1 MYLAVDIDKCT
12 GCRSCESICS
22 LRWEREVRPS
32 AAAVTVVAWEER
44 GLFVPTVCQQCE
56 RASCVEVCV
65 ARALVR
71 DPVSGSLKVERTR
84 CVGCKMCVT
93 ACPYGGMGFDFT
105 AGISRKCDL
114 CEGKPRCALIC
125 PSGAIEYVAEERLA
139 VSRRRSAMERLLAT
153 SRTNFTFPGP
163 GPSAPAGQQEKGGE
177 S

>member
-1 MYLAVDIDKCT
+1 MILAIDIDRCT

-22 LRWEREVRPS
+22 LRFEREVRPS
-32 AAAVTVVAWEER
+32 AAAITVVSWEER
-44 GLFVPTVCQQCE
+44 GLYVPTVCQQCE

-71 DPVSGSLKVERTR
+71 DSRSGGIRVDSSR

-93 ACPYGGMGFDFT
+93 ACPNGGMGFDFT

-114 CEGKPRCALIC
+114 CEGKPRCARIC
-125 PSGAIEYVAEERLA
+125 PSHAIQIVEEERLA
-139 VSRRRSAMERLLAT
+139 VSRRRSAMERLLAAGRLAYPPAT
-153 SRTNFTFPGP
+153 GGSS
-163 GPSAPAGQQEKGGE
+163 PSSDPQETGGG